1 MSNSKIYEVIN
12 GNYFLNS
19 PDYVFVVS
27 GNSFAIKRKEDVRSY
42 ENVIMCSECG
52 ILPAIVLDNLTEKG
66 ISDFTLCISCL
77 SDFVHSN
84 SNESQKKGKSK

>member
-1 MSNSKIYEVIN
+1 MTNTKIYEVIN

-19 PDYVFVVS
+19 PDYAFVIS
-27 GNSFAIKRKEDVRSY
+27 GNGFVIKKKEDIKSY

-52 ILPAIVLDNLTEKG
+52 TLPAIVLDNLTGKG

-77 SDFVHSN
+77 SDFVHSGAL
-84 SNESQKKGKSK
+84 ESQKKGSKK